1 MTNLMKGNVNI
12 QRYSETGVVDAWETL
27 LPLLERG
34 RSAWEE
40 YYTLEDVRKELVE
53 GRLQFWSMDY
63 TDEKKPFLGFITG
76 IETYTQKCAL
86 RVVWLGGERF
96 AEASKVMFDTI
107 EAWARTLNCKN
118 IEIVGRGGFERLL
131 KPYGYKRTHV
141 ILTKEL

>member
-1 MTNLMKGNVNI
+1 MDNKVHI
-12 QRYSETGVVDAWETL
+12 QRYSTTEVVDAWETL

-34 RSAWEE
+34 RVAWEE
-40 YYTLEDVRKELVE
+40 YYTLEDIRKELVK
-53 GRLQFWSMDY
+53 GRLQFWSMDERY
-63 TDEKKPFLGFITG
+63 EQEPFLGFITG

-86 RVVWLGGERF
+86 RIIWLGGERF
-96 AEASKVMFDTI
+96 AEASKVMLDVV
-107 EAWARTLNCKN
+107 EAWARTLSCKN